1 MPKILY
7 IIEPTVD
14 FNLTEP
20 TSILLTHCNEK
31 LIHDKY
37 HTSLGDLTCQE
48 ICSIVDQFDSIS
60 FVETGFDKSSTIYK
74 ETLILLNFLQH
85 RHTVVNFTKDN
96 VINFINAQELVQR
109 PNTPVVWVFGCSHS
123 HGVGLDS
130 FEQCYSSIVSKQL
143 NLPLK
148 SITQPGSSL
157 GWSFRHMMQ
166 ANIRSDDLVI
176 WQLTTPERFTKAV
189 DFTGKCKEILLKNA
203 VAEEVLFW
211 SDLQLF
217 YNHVNY
223 LNIGLKFL
231 RNLKVKS
238 VITSLNNMSD
248 LYYQCLMEY
257 TKHPEYC
264 YLPGYNVDIG
274 NDNMHF
280 GPLTH
285 QNLANGILKFLSK

>member
-1 MPKILY
+1 MLKTLY
-7 IIEPTVD
+7 IFEPTVN
-14 FNLTEP
+14 FNLIESS
-20 TSILLTHCNEK
+20 SILLTRCDSELTHN
-31 LIHDKY
+31 KY
-37 HTSLGDLTCQE
+37 HTSLGDMTSQE
-48 ICSIVDQFDSIS
+48 ICSIVDQFDLIS
-60 FVETGFDKSSTIYK
+60 FVEDGFNKSSTIYK
-74 ETLILLNFLQH
+74 ETLLLLNFLQH

-96 VINFINAQELVQR
+96 VINFINADEITQR
-109 PNTPVVWVFGCSHS
+109 PTSPVLWVFGCSHS
-123 HGVGLDS
+123 HGEGLDS
-130 FEQCYSSIVSKQL
+130 FEQCYSSILSKEL

-148 SITQPGSSL
+148 SITKSGSSL

-166 ANIRSDDLVI
+166 ANIQPDDLVI
-176 WQLTTPERFTKAV
+176 WQLTTPERFTKATN
-189 DFTGKCKEILLKNA
+189 FTGEYKEILLKNA
-203 VAEEVLFW
+203 SMEEVLFW

-217 YNHVNY
+217 YNHINY

-238 VITSLNNMSD
+238 IITSLDNISN

-274 NDNMHF
+274 NDNIHF
-280 GPLTH
+280 GPLSH